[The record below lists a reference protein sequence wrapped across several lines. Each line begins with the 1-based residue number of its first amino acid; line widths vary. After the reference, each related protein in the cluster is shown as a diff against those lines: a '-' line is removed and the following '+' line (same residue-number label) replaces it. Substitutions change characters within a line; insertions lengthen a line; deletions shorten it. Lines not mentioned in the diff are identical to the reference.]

1 MKKNIIEFLEESI
14 HEKKLSHA
22 FLIETSNYEN
32 LDVIKIQI
40 IVEEITGKVIKL

>member
-32 LDVIKIQI
+32 LVEKIYETLKKNQI
-40 IVEEITGKVIKL
+40 LIC